1 MAPVNYVKLLAAQG
15 GSRAP
20 TGPRS
25 TSTPKGS
32 NISYGLAARNA
43 KVAAI
48 LASNAPGSAKD
59 AAANIGNKKESDWER
74 FLNVLG
80 KPKTAVVAGIS
91 RAIDPDRNFLNDL
104 KDNVGTGDVL
114 AGADWFKGMPTW
126 GKIGVGLVGDIAAD
140 PLTYLAGAGAISKIG
155 GARGAAKL
163 AFEASTAATT
173 AADTAKFA
181 TLGQKASKG
190 LSLLNPLEKDAIVA
204 LAAKAGKVD
213 EGTKLGG
220 LYLNVPGTGR
230 VAQRAAK
237 MVGATPPQLKQV
249 QLLGQSEGLSTIPR
263 LLQSGSEAVRASS
276 VGKTVGK
283 ALGGNETKQVLTD
296 MVRRG
301 TPEDAAGAFH
311 GIDGWNLGEA
321 KQAQFVHELSGER
334 AAILKDAQR
343 AGIDMEDITRA
354 LNLEP
359 DAIQKLNAAIP
370 GMADRVRAFDNNV
383 VDVAHRINGVEF
395 VAKTEGHA
403 PALAGPGLTG
413 GVPYSGRRSPFSQA
427 GFEMKSNKPGDMFM
441 GEILAHP
448 TKPTT
453 VEMVTDAKGVK
464 VAKQIDPAEIAA
476 AQAAGRDI
484 VTIPANGN
492 GLGIQSQMDAI
503 ASAQFGPEYKTMLNR
518 NWEEAS
524 KAQINGMGSRLKA
537 ETIKNHLLTKG
548 IAKPLF
554 EEQLTKAALSAQE
567 KLPEVLK
574 QLKYSRITRKI
585 AKAVSDTSP
594 QTVRKAQEDSAYLIH
609 EATAAADHATQR
621 AARTAELFGVA
632 DPMVAKLLDEASTAE
647 GALRLATADRQLSE
661 QLISV
666 LGPDH
671 PMIQAAVEPFQRA
684 VAEARAVA
692 VAGED
697 AAITANRMR
706 IHYADQ
712 SKIAQGLMDD
722 AVADTQRIREL
733 VTRQNEV
740 LRSVAQSNGT
750 RPRTVSTPR
759 DVNASAVNE
768 TEALIARDATDAAS
782 EAWTTAQMDMMAHH
796 DLTAKIK
803 DFEEFASGG
812 QMTRADMHAAIDDF
826 NQVLGE
832 MGLPAI
838 GKRGLVPDVVGQ
850 MQRASDN
857 LLANIQDA
865 SGSAQMGLRDLGLN
879 SGLDPNTVP
888 VAGINAQ
895 APRLLEDLQRGAPS
909 INRKA
914 AQVELKKI
922 ESELAA
928 LEGKD
933 PIAVWDKAQNDLKM
947 YRKGVHDAGY
957 WQHDATL
964 NANQAREAQNL
975 NQSRITEI
983 SNQRVSTG
991 NAHRDSVIQ
1000 SKLDT
1005 EMSLREEATRLR
1017 KEADS
1022 WSNGEMR
1029 TQRLNQKFNDMAAGQ
1044 AEGDAA
1050 VAIDKSLSGVANLEA
1065 TALQNEADLVRLT
1078 KRGSALE
1085 AQAGKLS
1092 LQQNQTRFVNVL
1104 EDGFAQLGMST
1115 QAPEHIVDA
1124 LMTMTKMADPKEVGQ
1139 FLKSFDYLTSVF
1151 KAWAIATPGFHV
1163 RNFLGGTFN
1172 NYLAGVH
1179 IGSYQAFHKADRLF
1193 LKTMDS
1199 GATREEAF
1207 KLVSTRL
1214 GAKEGA
1220 AYKTV
1225 HDSYSMVMPGQ
1236 VGSAGAEAGIGT
1248 SNGRGMSGLW
1258 DAMKSDGERGFVID
1272 NPLTRA
1278 NLKGSE
1284 RVERTLR
1291 GTLAYDIALKGG
1303 DHMDALSAVHK
1314 FHFNYDDLSEG
1325 FERGFMKR
1333 ISPFYTWTRKNLP
1346 LQMEMVFQKPK
1357 AYARI
1362 GYLKNEVE
1370 LQSQSEELLPA
1381 WFRDAGAIRLP
1392 FKNPFSEQMY
1402 MMPDLPAMDLQK
1414 LTNPK
1419 KILGEVNPLIK
1430 LPLELKTNQQLYNG
1444 QEFREGYVPFP
1455 KSFEVLGIGALADT
1469 AGLTQKDEQG
1479 NRMIRDKSLYAME
1492 SFMPL
1497 LGRARRAFPS
1507 EEKYQRRAVTSWMS
1521 MMLGL
1526 SFRANTEVDQ
1536 AGELYR
1542 QANSLDKT
1550 NTDLQSLKYGGYR
1563 TKSKDIPVTRDP
1575 TKEDK
1580 SPYLM
1585 VTSPKGGL
1593 PRSSPYTMA
1602 SRSRFAQ
1609 KTDPLS
1615 KALAALEKQGAS
1627 EDLKSVV
1634 RQMQGTQTS

>member
-1 MAPVNYVKLLAAQG
+1 M
-15 GSRAP
+15 
-20 TGPRS
+20 GPRS
-25 TSTPKGS
+25 TATPKGT

-48 LASNAPGSAKD
+48 LASNAPNGAKD
-59 AAANIGNKKESDWER
+59 AAASVGKHEDSSWQT

-80 KPKTAVVAGIS
+80 KGKTAVVAGV
-91 RAIDPDRNFLNDL
+91 AHTVDPNRNFMNDM
-104 KDNVGTGDVL
+104 KNNVGTGDVL
-114 AGADWFKGMPTW
+114 AGADWYKDLPTW
-126 GKIGVGLVGDIAAD
+126 AKIGVGLVGDVAAD
-140 PLTYLAGAGAISKIG
+140 PLTYLSGAGAIGKIG

-173 AADTAKFA
+173 AAETSKFA
-181 TLGQKASKG
+181 QLGQKAAKG
-190 LSLLNPLEKDAIVA
+190 MSLLSPVEKDAIAA
-204 LAAKAGKVD
+204 LAVKAGKID
-213 EGTKLGG
+213 DGAKLGG
-220 LYLNVPGTGR
+220 LYMNVPGTGR
-230 VAQRAAK
+230 IVRGAAK
-237 MVGATPPQLKQV
+237 KMGLTGPQARQI
-249 QLLGQSEGLSTIPR
+249 QLIGQSDALSTIPR
-263 LLQSGSEAVRASS
+263 ALQKGTEGLRASAVGKS
-276 VGKTVGK
+276 VGG
-283 ALGGNETKQVLTD
+283 ALGGNETKRALTD
-296 MVRRG
+296 MMRRG
-301 TPEDAAGAFH
+301 DPEDAAGAFH

-321 KQAQFVHELSGER
+321 KQAQFIHEMSGER
-334 AAILKDAQR
+334 SGILKAAND
-343 AGIDMEDITRA
+343 AGISMDDISRA

-359 DAIQKLNAAIP
+359 AAIDRLNGAIP
-370 GMADRVRAFDNNV
+370 GFADRVKAFDNNV

-403 PALAGPGLTG
+403 PSLAGPGIKG
-413 GVPYSGRRSPFSQA
+413 GVPYGGQRSPFSQA
-427 GFEMKSNKPGDMFM
+427 GFEMGSAKPGDTFL

-448 TKPTT
+448 TQSTEVETT
-453 VEMVTDAKGVK
+453 INAAGKRVTKA
-464 VAKQIDPAEIAA
+464 IDPSEVDAA
-476 AQAAGRDI
+476 RAAGRDI
-484 VTIPANGN
+484 STIPADPSARGWHT
-492 GLGIQSQMDAI
+492 QMDEI
-503 ASAQFGPEYKTMLNR
+503 ASANFGGDYKQMLNR

-537 ETIKNHLLTKG
+537 ETIKNHLVTKG

-554 EEQLTKAALSAQE
+554 EEQLTKAALNAQS

-621 AARTAELFGVA
+621 AARTAELFGTA

-647 GALRLATADRQLSE
+647 GAARLATADRQLSE

-671 PMIQAAVEPFQRA
+671 PMIQAAVEPFQQA
-684 VAEARAVA
+684 VASARAAA

-706 IHYADQ
+706 MHYADQ
-712 SKIAQGLMDD
+712 VKIAQRLMDD
-722 AVADTQRIREL
+722 AAVDAKRIKEI
-733 VTRQNEV
+733 VDRQNEV
-740 LRSVAQSNGT
+740 LRSIDQSNGVRS
-750 RPRTVSTPR
+750 RPAPQRQAA
-759 DVNASAVNE
+759 DVNAAATNE
-768 TEALIARDATDAAS
+768 TQALAARDATTSAD

-796 DLTAKIK
+796 ELTAKIGE
-803 DFEEFASGG
+803 FEGFANGG
-812 QMTRADMHAAIDDF
+812 QMTRAELDTAVYEF
-826 NQVLGE
+826 NQILGE

-838 GKRGLVPDVVGQ
+838 GNRKLVPDVLRQ
-850 MQRASDN
+850 MNSAADDA
-857 LLANIQDA
+857 LKGIQDA
-865 SGSAQMGLRDLGLN
+865 SAAAQKGLSELGL
-879 SGLDPNTVP
+879 SSKLGPDTIP
-888 VAGINAQ
+888 VAGINAEHVPQ
-895 APRLLEDLQRGAPS
+895 ALRGAERGAPS

-914 AQVELKKI
+914 AQAELKKLQ
-922 ESELAA
+922 SELSS

-933 PIAVWDKAQNDLKM
+933 PVAAWEKAQNDLKM

-964 NANQAREAQNL
+964 DANQARQAQAT
-975 NQSRITEI
+975 NQARITEI
-983 SNQRVSTG
+983 SNQKVTTG

-1005 EMSLREEATRLR
+1005 ELSLRDEATRLR

-1029 TQRLNQKFNDMAAGQ
+1029 TQRLNQQFNDMAAGV

-1050 VAIDKSLSGVANLEA
+1050 LAIDKSLAGVANLEA
-1065 TALQNEADLVRLT
+1065 TAAQNEADLLRLM

-1085 AQAGKLS
+1085 MQAGKLS

-1104 EDGFAQLGMST
+1104 EDGFASLGLTT
-1115 QAPEHIVDA
+1115 QAPEHIVEA
-1124 LMTMTKMADPKEVGQ
+1124 LMTMTRMADPKEVGM
-1139 FLKSFDYLTSVF
+1139 FLKGFDYLTSVF
-1151 KAWAIATPGFHV
+1151 KSWAIATPGFHV

-1172 NYLAGVH
+1172 NYLAGVNF
-1179 IGSYQAFHKADRLF
+1179 GSYRAFHKADKMF
-1193 LKTMDS
+1193 LDAMD
-1199 GATREEAF
+1199 GGMARDEAF
-1207 KLVSTRL
+1207 ALVGKRL
-1214 GAKEGA
+1214 GNKEGA
-1220 AYKTV
+1220 AYRTV

-1236 VGSAGAEAGIGT
+1236 AGAAGAEAGVGTGGGRGVKGLVEAMGT
-1248 SNGRGMSGLW
+1248 S
-1258 DAMKSDGERGFVID
+1258 GERGIVID
-1272 NPLTRA
+1272 NWFTRA

-1291 GTLAYDIALKGG
+1291 GTLAYDVAMKGG

-1314 FHFNYDDLSEG
+1314 FHFNYDDLSQV
-1325 FERGFMKR
+1325 ERGTMKR

-1346 LQMEMVFQKPK
+1346 LQMEMVFQKPE

-1370 LQSQSEELLPA
+1370 LQSKSEDLVPA
-1381 WFRDAGAIRLP
+1381 WFSDSAAMRLP
-1392 FKNPFSEQMY
+1392 FKNPFGEQMY
-1402 MMPDLPAMDLQK
+1402 MMPDLPAMSLQK
-1414 LTNPK
+1414 LTDPK
-1419 KILGEVNPLIK
+1419 KFLGEINPLIK

-1444 QEFREGYVPFP
+1444 QNFREGYVPFP
-1455 KSFEVLGIGALADT
+1455 KSFEMLGIGALADV
-1469 AGLTQKDEQG
+1469 AGMTEKDEQG
-1479 NRMIRDKSLYAME
+1479 NRMIRDKTLYAME

-1542 QANSLDKT
+1542 QANSLEKL
-1550 NTDLQSLKYGGYR
+1550 NVDLQSLKFGGYR
-1563 TKSKDIPVTRDP
+1563 TKSKDIPVTRNP

-1580 SPYLM
+1580 SPFVM

-1593 PRSSPYTMA
+1593 PKNSPYQVA
-1602 SRSRFAQ
+1602 SRSKYAK
-1609 KTDPLS
+1609 KTSPLD

-1627 EDLKSVV
+1627 TDLMDIV
-1634 RQMQGTQTS
+1634 RELQGIKTP